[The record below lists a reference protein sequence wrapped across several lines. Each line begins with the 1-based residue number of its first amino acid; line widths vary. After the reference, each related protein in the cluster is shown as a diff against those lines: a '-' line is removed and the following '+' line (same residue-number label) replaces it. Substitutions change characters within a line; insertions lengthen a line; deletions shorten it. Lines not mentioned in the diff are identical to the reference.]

1 MGDHEQYV
9 TERLL
14 LPVSSSLP
22 AAAASPRLPPQHQ
35 AFCFQLKHEILRIWP
50 ASPPSKAGKEE
61 ASCTRRGGH
70 PALPGSAVRLVGG
83 QHAEEMEKVGNAAIS
98 ESE

>member
-1 MGDHEQYV
+1 MSSMSQKGFSSLSPLTRPIAYV
-9 TERLL
+9 TARCH
-14 LPVSSSLP
+14 
-22 AAAASPRLPPQHQ
+22 RQHQ

-50 ASPPSKAGKEE
+50 ASPLQQSREE

>member
-1 MGDHEQYV
+1 MSSMSRKGFSSPSPARCH
-9 TERLL
+9 LL
-14 LPVSSSLP
+14 QPPLGSQK
-22 AAAASPRLPPQHQ
+22 ASGFLFPTKTQNPQD
-35 AFCFQLKHEILRIWP
+35 L
-50 ASPPSKAGKEE
+50 ASFTPQQSREE